1 MKQQRRVRNRTYYV
15 KKKLST
21 AAAIDED
28 APATPIPPGADPFA
42 YGPGGKP
49 RSDVALRRAKSRRVL
64 PAVQQILGARSA
76 EAQIATLQ
84 AVIDHPKMAVVRQG
98 TTARSSAETEAA
110 LSWMGSTAKLLARG
124 RGSDKPRSNTSA
136 DKYAADGVV
145 LTYGAQSPEKA
156 PPKPRQK
163 AKGAA
168 SQRVL
173 AALLKV
179 PKSNMGRNLP
189 KAIKKRKQ
197 LTAGEKGIFW
207 SRALKRKGY
216 SKITPELREL
226 LLTAFYDHPHVIFSP
241 NAKDTLLVR
250 NAEGEK
256 EPVRK
261 VLMQA
266 GLGTIFSDIV
276 RENPV
281 IKGKV
286 GERSFRY
293 IVSSTRRVR
302 RFKESHKQ
310 MCGCTECVGTHSLHR
325 SLQAKR
331 ALMQKQAQQRQQ
343 RGRAQVQAQARGW
356 GSTLWHEKP
365 SLAIA
370 EGTCPRWSA
379 HAVPHWQCQ
388 TLQCKDCKPYPVP
401 KEEAREDAGAEEIS
415 FHIYEYVKSYRKD
428 GKPRKR
434 LELKQKRTS
443 IGKFHRE
450 YYGPAIQ
457 RFKYHHT
464 SFTLAPRCRGQRR
477 LLVKRG
483 SPGSHRDYGERMPV
497 DYNDQLQSGYFE
509 NTSVSVEGS
518 SLEWVDAAD
527 EKHVRYFGHWSDDSK
542 QDATT
547 TTRNMRRELCEG
559 GDASKLVEGLVAG
572 GTVYKGTD
580 GDAKSYR
587 CGKSIYGQ
595 SKLSA
600 ELSVAIDAQVE
611 APGHGKWWLDGKTGF
626 DKGYL
631 KRKMCAIVTPE
642 AQEGPKRMQPAKWVQ
657 VGSEVKAASPAVE
670 CVRLLQDPERLH
682 GVKSEGMRAKREG
695 EALVERNDYDV
706 YSMDDVEP
714 LPDCKVIVVIR
725 VRFRVWGTNRCMTRH
740 AASPAPACAVY
751 VLCMCCA
758 CAVHALRC
766 DDVPRSILAS
776 GPGWTPQ

>member
-1 MKQQRRVRNRTYYV
+1 LKR
-15 KKKLST
+15 T
-21 AAAIDED
+21 AAAAAAKD

-42 YGPGGKP
+42 YGPGGKQ
-49 RSDVALRRAKSRRVL
+49 RSNVAMRNAKSRRVK
-64 PAVQQILGARSA
+64 PAVQQILGAGSA
-76 EAQIATLQ
+76 EAQAATLQ
-84 AVIDHPKMAVVRQG
+84 AVIDHPKMAAVRQG

-110 LSWMGSTAKLLARG
+110 VSWAEQTSRLLARG
-124 RGSDKPRSNTSA
+124 GAPARGQSSA
-136 DKYAADGVV
+136 DKRTAVEIV
-145 LTYGAQSPEKA
+145 LAHGAQSPEKK
-156 PPKPRQK
+156 PPKPRK
-163 AKGAA
+163 RAKGASSVRAVA
-168 SQRVL
+168 S
-173 AALLKV
+173 LLKM
-179 PKSNMGRNLP
+179 SRSALGRALP
-189 KAIKKRKQ
+189 NAIKKRAQ

-241 NAKDTLLVR
+241 NAKDTLQVR
-250 NAEGEK
+250 NAEGKK

-261 VLMQA
+261 VLTQA
-266 GLGTIFSDIV
+266 ELGTIFSDIV

-331 ALMQKQAQQRQQ
+331 AQMQKQAQQRQQ
-343 RGRAQVQAQARGW
+343 RGRAQVLAQARGW

-370 EGTCPRWSA
+370 EGACPRWSA
-379 HAVPHWQCQ
+379 HAVPHWECQ

-415 FHIYEYVKSYRKD
+415 FHIYEYVTSLRKD

-434 LELKQKRTS
+434 LELKQRRAS

-464 SFTLAPRCRGQRR
+464 SFMLAPRCRGQRR

-497 DYNDQLQSGYFE
+497 NFNDQLQCGYFE

-518 SLEWVDAAD
+518 SLEWVDEAD

-559 GDASKLVEGLVAG
+559 GDAGKLVEGLVAG

-600 ELSVAIDAQVE
+600 ELGVAIDAQVE

-631 KRKMCAIVTPE
+631 KRQMCAIVTPE

-670 CVRLLQDPERLH
+670 CVRQ
-682 GVKSEGMRAKREG
+682 RA
-695 EALVERNDYDV
+695 
-706 YSMDDVEP
+706 P
-714 LPDCKVIVVIR
+714 P
-725 VRFRVWGTNRCMTRH
+725 
-740 AASPAPACAVY
+740 
-751 VLCMCCA
+751 
-758 CAVHALRC
+758 
-766 DDVPRSILAS
+766 
-776 GPGWTPQ
+776 